1 VNVSP
6 GGSRAMTRVLAVVTA
21 ALAVAAVVVGVLAVS
36 VADGR
41 AAITAMG
48 VALLVSAA
56 ISGTLSVLFQ
66 SRHLM
71 RVDDVRTEIP

>member
-36 VADGR
+36 VADGG

-56 ISGTLSVLFQ
+56 ISGTMPVLFQ

>member
-36 VADGR
+36 VAHGR

>member
-1 VNVSP
+1 
-6 GGSRAMTRVLAVVTA
+6 MTRVLAVVTA

>member
-6 GGSRAMTRVLAVVTA
+6 GGSRAMTRVFAVVTA

>member
-36 VADGR
+36 VADGG

-48 VALLVSAA
+48 VALLVGAA
-56 ISGTLSVLFQ
+56 ISGTMSVLFQ